1 MLTCSH
7 SLYVILVYLLFL
19 IDLYNF
25 GFGFSSYFGYF
36 SWVWE
41 NNILFAVKYVY
52 QVTNIDSGFWVP
64 AVSFKV
70 PQNIFYFFVLEIYKI
85 VKYYTAIYVIR
96 SGKLPITAY
105 TLYAYFTVNMSS
117 GKWEKV
123 L

>member
-1 MLTCSH
+1 M
-7 SLYVILVYLLFL
+7 
-19 IDLYNF
+19 
-25 GFGFSSYFGYF
+25 
-36 SWVWE
+36 
-41 NNILFAVKYVY
+41 KYVY

-85 VKYYTAIYVIR
+85 VKYYKARYVIR

-105 TLYAYFTVNMSS
+105 TLYAYFTVNISS